1 MSEHAAF
8 GVPQWTM
15 GDRLGKSLDYA
26 GISRNDMAVFLECSP
41 NTVTNYTSDKT
52 RVPGTVLRL
61 WAMRT
66 GVPREW
72 LETGSSP
79 FGTGPDDDG
88 GAQSA
93 STLVRSYRT
102 SLTRAA

>member
-26 GISRNDMAVFLECSP
+26 GISRNDMAVYLECSP

-52 RVPGTVLRL
+52 RVPGAVLRL

-72 LETGSSP
+72 LETGHSE
-79 FGTGPDDDG
+79 GGGDG
-88 GAQSA
+88 GGGGIESV
-93 STLVRSYRT
+93 TNGYRT
-102 SLTRAA
+102 TRHSLIAAA